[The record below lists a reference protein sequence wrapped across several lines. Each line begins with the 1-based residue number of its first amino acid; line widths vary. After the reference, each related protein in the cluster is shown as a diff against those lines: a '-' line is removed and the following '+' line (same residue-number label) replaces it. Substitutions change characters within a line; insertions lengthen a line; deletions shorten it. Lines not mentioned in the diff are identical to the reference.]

1 MESHNVGGH
10 KAEVWEALRIPGNAV
25 TITGDPQVVDPLFS
39 SSRDDH
45 VAGARI
51 DTVLNEFS
59 HSLERIARGKGNDGD
74 GVPIIAD
81 AELSTLLFDRG
92 LSSLRHRFS
101 SLEIDNA
108 SGLSM
113 KLKRWAQISRRTGSI
128 PVKGS

>member
-1 MESHNVGGH
+1 MGGH
-10 KAEVWEALRIPGNAV
+10 KAEVWEALRISGNAV

-59 HSLERIARGKGNDGD
+59 HSLERIALGKGNDGD

-92 LSSLRHRFS
+92 LSSL
-101 SLEIDNA
+101 EIDNA

-113 KLKRWAQISRRTGSI
+113 KLKRRAQISRRTGSI